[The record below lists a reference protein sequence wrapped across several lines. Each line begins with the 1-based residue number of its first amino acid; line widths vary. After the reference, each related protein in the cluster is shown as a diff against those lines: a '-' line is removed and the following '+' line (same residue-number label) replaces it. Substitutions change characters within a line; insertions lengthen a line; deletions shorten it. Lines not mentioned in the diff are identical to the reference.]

1 MYILTYVRLFD
12 HLNKL
17 IFLSRRGQNKIDLLE
32 IELNRIEVIRI
43 EKMRRIPT
51 NKKSFRN

>member
-32 IELNRIEVIRI
+32 IELIRI
-43 EKMRRIPT
+43 E
-51 NKKSFRN
+51 NEENSN